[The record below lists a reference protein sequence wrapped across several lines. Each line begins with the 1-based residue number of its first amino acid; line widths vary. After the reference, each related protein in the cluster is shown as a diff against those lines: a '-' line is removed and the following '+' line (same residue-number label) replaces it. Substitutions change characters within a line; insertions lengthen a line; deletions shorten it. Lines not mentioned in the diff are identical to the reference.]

1 MKNKLFTLQAI
12 LFMALIVS
20 CQTNPSDPVSCNN
33 RGIAHYSRGQFDL
46 AIADFSKALEI
57 NPKFAEASN
66 NRGIAYYSKG
76 RFDLAIADFNKA
88 LEINPEYAEAYY
100 NRGDLLW
107 QKSI

>member
-33 RGIAHYSRGQFDL
+33 RGIAHYRRGQFDL

-66 NRGIAYYSKG
+66 NRGIAYYFKKEYGKSWKDV
-76 RFDLAIADFNKA
+76 RKA
-88 LEINPEYAEAYY
+88 QELGFEINPIFLE
-100 NRGDLLW
+100 DLRKASGR
-107 QKSI
+107 QN